1 MELAAFAY
9 MSCMKRRI
17 LTATIIAAMA
27 IATQQAVAGSL
38 VEVELAKASGSKT
51 PNTLTLKTDVGVVR
65 TFLEITQDES
75 KRIELKAPPF
85 ASIDVSG
92 VLYIGELTAKG
103 LFALMLDS
111 FNGPIPYKGFG
122 KNGNIS
128 ILSNLSLAPKLSG
141 MALCAENLDVVALNP
156 VFNPNSPLGFGFV
169 MGNERA
175 FVSFLTASQ
184 NSVLMLKTAPK
195 LQVDWKYLGYGR
207 HMFFSM
213 VGTSFKGNV
222 SSLGV
227 EGSFFLQNAWDLLLG
242 GGTSVGMGAKLE
254 LGDMKVEFDRRLGG
268 VGVTLR
274 TLYEE
279 HRPIEELSISCKL
292 GTSFEISCKYSSTT
306 FAAPLY
312 GGRSQER
319 TERFGT
325 SLRHRGLSVEVEGN
339 LLFESDRGRRSYT
352 DIGIGF
358 KGIAGEDAD
367 IGLQTRIERSQ
378 GRMQSIGDTTLTF
391 SCGHAKLKAK
401 GDEVALE
408 YSYSVPLTCDR
419 TLAVSVNQDRTV
431 TLRLSLGGT

>member
-92 VLYIGELTAKG
+92 VLYVGELAAKG
-103 LFALMLDS
+103 LFALMLDP

-128 ILSNLSLAPKLSG
+128 IPSNLSLAPKLSG

-156 VFNPNSPLGFGFV
+156 VFNPNSTLGFGFV
-169 MGNERA
+169 LGNERA
-175 FVSFLTASQ
+175 FVSFLTAAQ

-268 VGVTLR
+268 VGVKLKA
-274 TLYEE
+274 LDGEPN
-279 HRPIEELSISCKL
+279 PIEALSISCSL
-292 GTSFEISCKYSSTT
+292 GRSFTLGCSYSRTSF
-306 FAAPLY
+306 APPLY
-312 GGRSQER
+312 GGFSQEHLMEFGVSFKYEGFSISCMNR
-319 TERFGT
+319 THYET
-325 SLRHRGLSVEVEGN
+325 
-339 LLFESDRGRRSYT
+339 DRGKSPYS
-352 DIGIGF
+352 I
-358 KGIAGEDAD
+358 
-367 IGLQTRIERSQ
+367 IEVSWKY
-378 GRMQSIGDTTLTF
+378 MD
-391 SCGHAKLKAK
+391 AKLKLSTRMERPLDGKPNLNESLFSLLDSHAELK
-401 GDEVALE
+401 VADGKVSMKFKSTILQNPPYRLE
-408 YSYSVPLTCDR
+408 MTID
-419 TLAVSVNQDRTV
+419 QKRTV
-431 TLRLSLGGT
+431 SLKLSVKP

>member
-17 LTATIIAAMA
+17 LTVTIIAAMA

-38 VEVELAKASGSKT
+38 VEVELAKASDSKT

-92 VLYIGELTAKG
+92 VLYIGELAAKG

-128 ILSNLSLAPKLSG
+128 IPSNLSLAPKLSG

-213 VGTSFKGNV
+213 VGTSFKGNI

-227 EGSFFLQNAWDLLLG
+227 EGSFFLQNAWDRYLG
-242 GGTSVGMGAKLE
+242 GGTSVGMGMKLGFCDMTVE
-254 LGDMKVEFDRRLGG
+254 LERHLGG
-268 VGVTLR
+268 IGVKLKA
-274 TLYEE
+274 LDGKPNPVED
-279 HRPIEELSISCKL
+279 ISISCSL
-292 GTSFEISCKYSSTT
+292 GRSFTMGCSYSRAS
-306 FAAPLY
+306 FAPPLY
-312 GGRSQER
+312 GGLSQEHLV
-319 TERFGT
+319 EFGV
-325 SLRHRGLSVEVEGN
+325 SLKHEGFSISCTN
-339 LLFESDRGRRSYT
+339 CIHYETDRGKSPYSLIDVSWKCMDAKLRFSTRLERPL
-352 DIGIGF
+352 DEEPGF
-358 KGIAGEDAD
+358 KE
-367 IGLQTRIERSQ
+367 S
-378 GRMQSIGDTTLTF
+378 SF
-391 SCGHAKLKAK
+391 SFSDSYVKLKAINGK
-401 GDEVALE
+401 VTLKFRFTILQEMPYNLE
-408 YSYSVPLTCDR
+408 MTID
-419 TLAVSVNQDRTV
+419 QDRVVSIT
-431 TLRLSLGGT
+431 LSLEGFKNP

>member
-85 ASIDVSG
+85 ASIDASG
-92 VLYIGELTAKG
+92 VLYVGELAAKG
-103 LFALMLDS
+103 LFALMLDP

-128 ILSNLSLAPKLSG
+128 IPSNLSLAPKLSG

-156 VFNPNSPLGFGFV
+156 VFNPNSPMGFGFV

-175 FVSFLTASQ
+175 FASFLTASQ
-184 NSVLMLKTAPK
+184 NRMLALKAAPK
-195 LQVDWKYLGYGR
+195 LQVDWQHLGYGR

-213 VGTSFKGNV
+213 VGTSFRGNI

-268 VGVTLR
+268 VGVKLKA
-274 TLYEE
+274 LDEE
-279 HRPIEELSISCKL
+279 PNPIEVLSISCSFGRSFML
-292 GTSFEISCKYSSTT
+292 GCSYSRTG
-306 FAAPLY
+306 FAPPSY
-312 GGRSQER
+312 GGLSQE
-319 TERFGT
+319 
-325 SLRHRGLSVEVEGN
+325 SLIEFDVLLKHECFSVSCMNFIHYET
-339 LLFESDRGRRSYT
+339 DRGKSPYSLIEVSY
-352 DIGIGF
+352 
-358 KGIAGEDAD
+358 KHED
-367 IGLQTRIERSQ
+367 
-378 GRMQSIGDTTLTF
+378 
-391 SCGHAKLKAK
+391 AKLKFSTK
-401 GDEVALE
+401 LERPLDEEPGFNESSFSFSDSCAQLKVVNGKVTLKYKFTVIHEKSYDLE
-408 YSYSVPLTCDR
+408 MTI
-419 TLAVSVNQDRTV
+419 NQDRV
-431 TLRLSLGGT
+431 VSFKLSFEE

>member
-92 VLYIGELTAKG
+92 ILYVGELAAKG
-103 LFALMLDS
+103 LFALMLDP

-128 ILSNLSLAPKLSG
+128 IPSNLSLAPKLSG

-268 VGVTLR
+268 VGVKLKALDGEPSPMETLSFSCSFGR
-274 TLYEE
+274 SFTLGCSYS
-279 HRPIEELSISCKL
+279 R
-292 GTSFEISCKYSSTT
+292 TSF
-306 FAAPLY
+306 APPLY
-312 GGRSQER
+312 GGFSQEHLMEFGVSFKYEGFSISCMNR
-319 TERFGT
+319 THYET
-325 SLRHRGLSVEVEGN
+325 
-339 LLFESDRGRRSYT
+339 DRGKSPYSIIEVSY
-352 DIGIGF
+352 
-358 KGIAGEDAD
+358 KHED
-367 IGLQTRIERSQ
+367 
-378 GRMQSIGDTTLTF
+378 
-391 SCGHAKLKAK
+391 AKLKFSTK
-401 GDEVALE
+401 LE
-408 YSYSVPLTCDR
+408 RPLQEEPSLNGLSFSFIDSHVKLKVVNGKVTLKYKFTVIHEKSYDLEMTI
-419 TLAVSVNQDRTV
+419 NQDRV
-431 TLRLSLGGT
+431 VSFKLSFEE